1 MKLQYLKTLSK
12 ITVNPYGKI
21 ILLLV
26 FSRIIAFIYLFNL
39 DYVEPYDRLKPDEW
53 WLIFH
58 RWDSAFYDRIASLGY
73 VDLRHWAFLPAFP
86 AIIRII
92 SAFTNHSGV
101 ATALAG
107 LICGI
112 TWIPIYY
119 KIAAIYTDNEYATYS
134 TLIFAFF
141 PTVYL
146 FTSVGYSE
154 GLWLTNTLL
163 GWYLFLKER
172 YFISSIVLAFSIL
185 TRIPGFI
192 LPAVILLYTLF
203 YRRNLRGLFYLIP
216 FSAMLLWLLYGYT
229 QTGEV
234 AAPIAA
240 QTKTVWNP
248 HLNFLEVFI
257 FRIIRQDASSWNE
270 YSSFTILLVA
280 VFLYLYIRAFDVD
293 KILGVY
299 SFSLLALYLITG
311 YFLSLPRFLPF
322 TFPIWIKTGKAIRN
336 KYSLSIYISINY
348 ILAILLWSQFLNDR
362 WCG

>member
-1 MKLQYLKTLSK
+1 MGLRYLKTLSK
-12 ITVNPYGKI
+12 IVVNPYGKI

-26 FSRIIAFIYLFNL
+26 FSKVIAFIYLFNL
-39 DYVEPYDRLKPDEW
+39 DYVEPYNRLEFDEW

-86 AIIRII
+86 AIIKII
-92 SAFTNHSGV
+92 SILTNHSGV

-119 KIAAIYTDNEYATYS
+119 KIAATYTDNEYATYP

-163 GWYLFLKER
+163 GWYFFIKER
-172 YFISSIVLAFSIL
+172 YFMSSIALTFSIL
-185 TRIPGFI
+185 TRVPGFV
-192 LPAVILLYTLF
+192 LPAVILLYMLL
-203 YRRNLRGLFYLIP
+203 YRKNLRGLFYLIP
-216 FSAMLLWLLYGYT
+216 FCAMFLWLLYGYT

-234 AAPIAA
+234 AAPITA

-257 FRIIRQDASSWNE
+257 FGIIRQGILSWNE
-270 YSSFTILLVA
+270 YSSSIILLVT
-280 VFLYLYIRAFDVD
+280 VFVYLYIKAFDVD

-299 SFSLLALYLITG
+299 SLSLLALYLITG

-336 KYSLSIYISINY
+336 EYSLSVYIFLNY
-348 ILAILLWSQFLNDR
+348 IFAILLWSQFLNDR